1 MKRTR
6 LRLAIGMAAAAAV
19 ILPAGLAWACVA
31 PVSMTIQGSNSVQ
44 PGGTVTVLLREY
56 AQGAPIEVRLGS
68 PTGRLLGTH
77 PPPTTTMTSEHML
90 EVPIPADLPFGTHL
104 LVSVQNY
111 HHMNSGNIGRATVY
125 VGTLPP
131 PAPGP
136 EPRPAL
142 LEVGSGPSALS
153 LVLIGLGVAG
163 ALLLV
168 AGAWSMAAGGRDPK
182 PEAQAVKK

>member
-6 LRLAIGMAAAAAV
+6 LRATVGAAV
-19 ILPAGLAWACVA
+19 FAAVLMPVGLAWACVA
-31 PVSMTIQGSNSVQ
+31 PVSMTIRGSNSVQ

-56 AQGAPIEVRLGS
+56 AQGAPIDVHLGS
-68 PTGRLLGTH
+68 PTGRLLASH
-77 PPPTTTMTSEHML
+77 PPPTTTMTSEHTL

-131 PAPGP
+131 PPPGP
-136 EPRPAL
+136 EPRPAV

-153 LVLIGLGVAG
+153 LVLIGLGVAA
-163 ALLLV
+163 ALLVV
-168 AGAWSMAAGGRDPK
+168 AGAWSMAASGRDPE
-182 PEAQAVKK
+182 PEAQTAKS